1 MSLMRL
7 VVGTWRCFACS
18 TWNADQQ
25 NVCDVCGYDPYGF
38 AARAAS
44 SS

>member
-1 MSLMRL
+1 MSLILL
-7 VVGTWRCFACS
+7 VVRTWQCFACS

-25 NVCDVCGYDPYGF
+25 NVCDVCEYDRAGRDT
-38 AARAAS
+38 RAAS